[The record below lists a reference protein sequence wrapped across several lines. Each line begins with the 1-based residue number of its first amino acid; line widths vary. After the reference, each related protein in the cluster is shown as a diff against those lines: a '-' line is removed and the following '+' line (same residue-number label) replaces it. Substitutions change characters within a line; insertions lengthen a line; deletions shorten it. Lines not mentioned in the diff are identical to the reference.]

1 MTELKPCP
9 FCGGEAE
16 LYSGGIK
23 YVLCKECLA
32 TSNDFKTEAEAIKA
46 WNTRHE
52 RTCNVDRRV
61 PGAAFCDECAQ
72 DWEDDWSYCPKC
84 GRKAVE

>member
-1 MTELKPCP
+1 MSEEIKPCP

-32 TSNDFKTEAEAIKA
+32 TSCDFKTEAEAIEA
-46 WNTRHE
+46 WNRRANDVGE
-52 RTCNVDRRV
+52 RPYYADDFRRILSDMMERYEDEVDRT
-61 PGAAFCDECAQ
+61 Q
-72 DWEDDWSYCPKC
+72 S
-84 GRKAVE
+84 